1 MPIKDPEKRRE
12 AQRAQK
18 QAKRAAEKVE
28 RLVGKPVLDKLK
40 TPSATKKPGVS
51 ARDFDLDKLTSKIL
65 METNNLSQDGWLNL
79 RGALGLEAVALA
91 RQALRKLENISAAD
105 ALRLLKLG
113 SEMVDQV
120 IQAKGQLGGEDPLPS
135 DEQELHAQMLADPVA
150 REASQTLMQIHSQ
163 VLRQSEN

>member
-1 MPIKDPEKRRE
+1 MPIKDPEKRRA

-28 RLVGKPVLDKLK
+28 RLVGKPTLEKIIAPTK
-40 TPSATKKPGVS
+40 AKKPGVS
-51 ARDFDLDKLTSKIL
+51 AKDFDLDKLARAIL
-65 METNNLSQDGWLNL
+65 VETNNLSQDGWLNL

-91 RQALRKLENISAAD
+91 RASLRKLDNISAGD

-120 IQAKGQLGGEDPLPS
+120 IQAKGQLGGDDPLPS